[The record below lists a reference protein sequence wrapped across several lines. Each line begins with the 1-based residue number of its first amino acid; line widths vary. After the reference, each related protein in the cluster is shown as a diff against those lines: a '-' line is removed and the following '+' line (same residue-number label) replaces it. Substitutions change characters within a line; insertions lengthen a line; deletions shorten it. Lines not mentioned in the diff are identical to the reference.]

1 MCRLQMRTLFRS
13 VTFYVYLCLLFVF
26 YHYLN
31 APMVRMQQEAG
42 LTVNAIGYTVSVFS
56 HFESVVVFGI
66 GAVLL
71 FSDLPLIRSNAL
83 LEANRCSRNV
93 WIGGRILYI
102 VCVSVLYTIFMI
114 AMCMFTCEGNMQN
127 GDAWGKILNTLA
139 NGIPVA
145 GTQSSELTLPV
156 IQAFTPWQALGLTAV
171 MCVQASML
179 IGLSI
184 FCLSL
189 LAGRTISLTFA
200 SLLSCFDFLIYEKLP
215 FWYYRLSPLSF
226 TRITI
231 IVQPN
236 TPDYPTIMDAFTTL
250 ICANAAIIL
259 CTVMIARCN
268 RLFSKRILQESY

>member
-26 YHYLN
+26 YHYMN
-31 APMVRMQQEAG
+31 APIVRMQQETG
-42 LTVNAIGYTVSVFS
+42 LAVTAIGYTVSVFS
-56 HFESVVVFGI
+56 HFESVIVFGI

-71 FSDLPLIRSNAL
+71 FSDLPLIRSNSL

-93 WIGGRILYI
+93 WVGGRILYI
-102 VCVSVLYTIFMI
+102 AWLSVLYTIFMI
-114 AMCMFTCEGNMQN
+114 AVCMFTCRGTIQN
-127 GDAWGKILNTLA
+127 GDTWGKILNTLA
-139 NGIPVA
+139 NGFPVD
-145 GTQSSELTLPV
+145 GTQSSELTPAV
-156 IQAFTPWQALGLTAV
+156 VQGFTPWQALGITSV

-184 FCLSL
+184 FFLSL
-189 LAGRTISLTFA
+189 LAGRTISLAFA

-231 IVQPN
+231 IVRPN
-236 TPDYPTIMDAFTTL
+236 TPDYPTMADAFVTL
-250 ICANAAIIL
+250 ICVNAAIIIGIIL
-259 CTVMIARCN
+259 IAHCQ
-268 RLFSKRILQESY
+268 RLFSKRILQENY